1 MQSYSLK
8 VVGTGSGGNCYLLTV
23 NGQTLVIE
31 AGVNFKSVKKALNFD
46 LSGVVGVL
54 VSHEHGDHADFVK
67 DFVKFGKKV
76 YTTNGVGKCL
86 KLKNNKVLTLKS
98 HISDDLERIE
108 DRFYKIWRGFNLLSD
123 KEKSELVIKYGLLEY
138 NTIEI
143 GIFSI
148 TPFEIFHDAKEPCG
162 FLIEF
167 EGKRLAFITD
177 TNDLNIRL
185 NNIDYWL
192 IEANYSPEKLRTS
205 SLDVSLKKRIQQSHM
220 SIDRCKKILEAHNAE
235 KSKLVLLIHGSE
247 KHSNKEEFL
256 TKIPYAVIASNGLN
270 IEL

>member
-1 MQSYSLK
+1 MQNYSLK

-31 AGVNFKSVKKALNFD
+31 AGVNFKAVKKALNFD
-46 LSGVVGVL
+46 LSQVVGVL
-54 VSHEHGDHADFVK
+54 VSHEHGDHACAVK
-67 DFVKFGKKV
+67 DFVKFGKKI
-76 YTTNGVGKCL
+76 YCTAGTGNYNKIEYL
-86 KLKNNKVLTLKS
+86 KP
-98 HISDDLERIE
+98 
-108 DRFYKIWRGFNLLSD
+108 F
-123 KEKSELVIKYGLLEY
+123 
-138 NTIEI
+138 EI
-143 GIFSI
+143 GIFRI

-192 IEANYSPEKLRTS
+192 IEANYSPSELKHS
-205 SLDVSLKKRIQQSHM
+205 GLDVSLKKRIQQSHM
-220 SIDRCKKILEAHNAE
+220 SIDRCKTILEAHNAE

-247 KHSNKEEFL
+247 KHSDKEEFL
-256 TKIPYAVIASNGLN
+256 TKIPYAEIAENGKSYL
-270 IEL
+270 LG

>member
-1 MQSYSLK
+1 MQNYSLK

-31 AGVNFKSVKKALNFD
+31 AGVNFKAVKKALNFD

-54 VSHEHGDHADFVK
+54 VSHEHGDHACAVK
-67 DFVKFGKKV
+67 DFLKFGKKI
-76 YTTNGVGKCL
+76 YCTAGTGNYNKIEYL
-86 KLKNNKVLTLKS
+86 KPFQV
-98 HISDDLERIE
+98 
-108 DRFYKIWRGFNLLSD
+108 
-123 KEKSELVIKYGLLEY
+123 
-138 NTIEI
+138 
-143 GIFSI
+143 GIFKI
-148 TPFEIFHDAKEPCG
+148 TPFKIFHDAKEPCG

-192 IEANYSPEKLRTS
+192 IEANYSPSELKASNLN
-205 SLDVSLKKRIQQSHM
+205 VILKKRIQQSHM
-220 SIDRCKKILEAHNAE
+220 SIDRCKTILEAHNAE

-256 TKIPYAVIASNGLN
+256 TKIPYAEIAQNQKSYSL
-270 IEL
+270 E

>member
-1 MQSYSLK
+1 MQNYSLK

-31 AGVNFKSVKKALNFD
+31 AGVNFTKVKKALNFD

-54 VSHEHGDHADFVK
+54 ISHEHGDHADFVK
-67 DFVKFGKKV
+67 DFQKFGKKI
-76 YTTNGVGKCL
+76 YCTLGTGNYNKIEYLKPFQVGL
-86 KLKNNKVLTLKS
+86 F
-98 HISDDLERIE
+98 R
-108 DRFYKIWRGFNLLSD
+108 
-123 KEKSELVIKYGLLEY
+123 
-138 NTIEI
+138 
-143 GIFSI
+143 I

-192 IEANYSPEKLRTS
+192 IEANYSSEKLKYS

-220 SIDRCKKILEAHNAE
+220 SIDRCKTILEAHNAE

-247 KHSNKEEFL
+247 KHSDKEEFL
-256 TKIPYAVIASNGLN
+256 TKIPYARIAENEKSYLLG
-270 IEL
+270 

>member
-1 MQSYSLK
+1 MQNYSLK

-31 AGVNFKSVKKALNFD
+31 AGVNFTKVKKALNFD

-54 VSHEHGDHADFVK
+54 VSHEHGDHADFIK

-76 YTTNGVGKCL
+76 YCTSGTGNYNKIEYLKPFEVGL
-86 KLKNNKVLTLKS
+86 F
-98 HISDDLERIE
+98 R
-108 DRFYKIWRGFNLLSD
+108 
-123 KEKSELVIKYGLLEY
+123 
-138 NTIEI
+138 
-143 GIFSI
+143 I

-192 IEANYSPEKLRTS
+192 IEANYSTEKLKHS
-205 SLDVSLKKRIQQSHM
+205 GLDVSLKKRIQQSHM
-220 SIDRCKKILEAHNAE
+220 SIDRCKTILEAHNAKE
-235 KSKLVLLIHGSE
+235 SKLVLLIHGSE
-247 KHSNKEEFL
+247 KHSDKEEFL
-256 TKIPYAVIASNGLN
+256 NKIPFAEIAENGKNYTL
-270 IEL
+270 

>member
-1 MQSYSLK
+1 MQNYSLK

-31 AGVNFKSVKKALNFD
+31 AGVNFKAVKKALNFD
-46 LSGVVGVL
+46 LSQVVGVL

-76 YTTNGVGKCL
+76 YCTDGTGKYNKIEYL
-86 KLKNNKVLTLKS
+86 KP
-98 HISDDLERIE
+98 
-108 DRFYKIWRGFNLLSD
+108 F
-123 KEKSELVIKYGLLEY
+123 
-138 NTIEI
+138 EI
-143 GIFSI
+143 GLFKI

-192 IEANYSPEKLRTS
+192 IEANYSTEKLKHS
-205 SLDVSLKKRIQQSHM
+205 GLDVSLKKRIQQSHM
-220 SIDRCKKILEAHNAE
+220 SIDRCKTILEAHNAE
-235 KSKLVLLIHGSE
+235 KSSLVLLIHGSE
-247 KHSNKEEFL
+247 NHSDKEEFL
-256 TKIPYAVIASNGLN
+256 TKIPYSEIAENGKSYL
-270 IEL
+270 LG

>member
-1 MQSYSLK
+1 MQNYSLK

-31 AGVNFKSVKKALNFD
+31 AGVNFTKVKKALNFD

-54 VSHEHGDHADFVK
+54 ISHEHGDHNAFVK
-67 DFVKFGKKV
+67 DFVKFGKKIFCTKGTGN
-76 YTTNGVGKCL
+76 YNKIEYLKPFQVGL
-86 KLKNNKVLTLKS
+86 F
-98 HISDDLERIE
+98 R
-108 DRFYKIWRGFNLLSD
+108 
-123 KEKSELVIKYGLLEY
+123 
-138 NTIEI
+138 
-143 GIFSI
+143 I

-192 IEANYSPEKLRTS
+192 IEANYSSEKLKYS

-220 SIDRCKKILEAHNAE
+220 SIDRCKTILEAHNAE

-247 KHSNKEEFL
+247 KHSDKEEFL
-256 TKIPYAVIASNGLN
+256 TKIPYARIPENEKSYLLG
-270 IEL
+270 

>member
-23 NGQTLVIE
+23 NRQTLVIE

-76 YTTNGVGKCL
+76 YATFGTSNA
-86 KLKNNKVLTLKS
+86 
-98 HISDDLERIE
+98 I
-108 DRFYKIWRGFNLLSD
+108 
-123 KEKSELVIKYGLLEY
+123 GLWKFENVNYL
-138 NTIEI
+138 IPFEI

-167 EGKRLAFITD
+167 EGKRMAFITD
-177 TNDLNIRL
+177 TNDLNVRL

-192 IEANYSPEKLRTS
+192 IEANYSPSELKAS
-205 SLDVSLKKRIQQSHM
+205 NLDVILKKRIQQSHM
-220 SIDRCKKILEAHNAE
+220 SIDRCKTILEAHNAE

-247 KHSNKEEFL
+247 KHSDKEEFL

>member
-1 MQSYSLK
+1 MQNYNLK

-31 AGVNFKSVKKALNFD
+31 AGVNFKAVKKALNFD

-54 VSHEHGDHADFVK
+54 VSHEHGDHACAVK
-67 DFVKFGKKV
+67 DFLKFGKKI
-76 YTTNGVGKCL
+76 YCTAGTGNYNKIEYL
-86 KLKNNKVLTLKS
+86 KYF
-98 HISDDLERIE
+98 RIGT
-108 DRFYKIWRGFNLLSD
+108 FL
-123 KEKSELVIKYGLLEY
+123 
-138 NTIEI
+138 
-143 GIFSI
+143 I
-148 TPFEIFHDAKEPCG
+148 TPFKIFHDAKEPCG

-192 IEANYSPEKLRTS
+192 IEANYSPSELKAS
-205 SLDVSLKKRIQQSHM
+205 NLDVILKKRIQQSHM
-220 SIDRCKKILEAHNAE
+220 SIDRCKTILEAHNAE

-247 KHSNKEEFL
+247 NHSNKEEFL
-256 TKIPYAVIASNGLN
+256 TKIPYAEIAQNQKSYSL
-270 IEL
+270 E

>member
-1 MQSYSLK
+1 MPSCSLK

-23 NGQTLVIE
+23 NSQTLVIE
-31 AGVNFKSVKKALNFD
+31 AGVNFKAVKKALNFD

-54 VSHEHGDHADFVK
+54 VSHEHGDHADFVS
-67 DFVKFGKKV
+67 DFQKFGKNIYCTRGTHHKRPEV
-76 YTTNGVGKCL
+76 RPKIIEYL
-86 KLKNNKVLTLKS
+86 KP
-98 HISDDLERIE
+98 
-108 DRFYKIWRGFNLLSD
+108 F
-123 KEKSELVIKYGLLEY
+123 
-138 NTIEI
+138 EI
-143 GIFSI
+143 GLFKV
-148 TPFEIFHDAKEPCG
+148 TPFEINHDACQPCG

-192 IEANYSPEKLRTS
+192 IEANYSPSELKASNLN
-205 SLDVSLKKRIQQSHM
+205 VILKKRIQQSHM

-256 TKIPYAVIASNGLN
+256 TKIPYAEIAQNQKSYSL
-270 IEL
+270 E

>member
-1 MQSYSLK
+1 MQNYSLK

-31 AGVNFKSVKKALNFD
+31 AGVNFKAVKKALNFD
-46 LSGVVGVL
+46 LSQVVGVL
-54 VSHEHGDHADFVK
+54 VSHEHGDHACAVK
-67 DFVKFGKKV
+67 DFVKFGKKI
-76 YTTNGVGKCL
+76 YCTAGTGNYNKIEYL
-86 KLKNNKVLTLKS
+86 KP
-98 HISDDLERIE
+98 
-108 DRFYKIWRGFNLLSD
+108 F
-123 KEKSELVIKYGLLEY
+123 
-138 NTIEI
+138 EI
-143 GIFSI
+143 GLFSI

-192 IEANYSPEKLRTS
+192 IEANYSPSELKTS
-205 SLDVSLKKRIQQSHM
+205 NLDVILKKRIQQSHM
-220 SIDRCKKILEAHNAE
+220 SIDRCKTILEAHNAE

-247 KHSNKEEFL
+247 KHSNKEEFS
-256 TKIPYAVIASNGLN
+256 TKIPYAEIAENQKSYSL
-270 IEL
+270 E

>member
-8 VVGTGSGGNCYLLTV
+8 VVGTGSSGNCYLLTV
-23 NGQTLVIE
+23 NSQTLVIE
-31 AGVNFKSVKKALNFD
+31 AGVNFKAVKKALNFD

-54 VSHEHGDHADFVK
+54 VSHEHGDHACAVK
-67 DFVKFGKKV
+67 DFVKFGKKI
-76 YTTNGVGKCL
+76 YCTTGTGNYNKIEYL
-86 KLKNNKVLTLKS
+86 KP
-98 HISDDLERIE
+98 
-108 DRFYKIWRGFNLLSD
+108 F
-123 KEKSELVIKYGLLEY
+123 
-138 NTIEI
+138 EI
-143 GIFSI
+143 GLFKI
-148 TPFEIFHDAKEPCG
+148 TPFEIFHDSKEPCG

-192 IEANYSPEKLRTS
+192 IEANYSPSELKS
-205 SLDVSLKKRIQQSHM
+205 SNLDITLKKRIQQSHM
-220 SIDRCKKILEAHNAE
+220 SIDRCKTILEAHNAE

-256 TKIPYAVIASNGLN
+256 TKIPYAKIASNGLN